1 MKNSG
6 NRIAICGND
15 AIMDWV
21 CQKLSRLCSPILL
34 PAMYV
39 QVLTMSLFPAIF
51 NNYFR
56 VLLQIML
63 LVVALFASLIV
74 VSSAARQVCTYIE
87 DDTWVQV
94 DIELR

>member
-6 NRIAICGND
+6 NRIAFCGND

-21 CQKLSRLCSPILL
+21 CQKVSRLCSPILL
-34 PAMYV
+34 PAIYV

-56 VLLQIML
+56 VLLQIMM
-63 LVVALFASLIV
+63 LVVALFACLIV
-74 VSSAARQVCTYIE
+74 VSSARQVCTYIE